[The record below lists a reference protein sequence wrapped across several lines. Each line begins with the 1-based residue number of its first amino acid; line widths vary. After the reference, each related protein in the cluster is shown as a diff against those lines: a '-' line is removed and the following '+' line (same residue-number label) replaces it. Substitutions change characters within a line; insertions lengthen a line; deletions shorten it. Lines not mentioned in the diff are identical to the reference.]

1 MSTTLGRDRSRPDL
15 SRVTTWVGTSC
26 PVTVGRADAHN
37 GGVYALAGALAA
49 LGALA
54 GAAFHAVNASAG
66 RTVEPSFW
74 LMQVAVGVGYG
85 LLALVLRG
93 HATPALRVTVAAVG
107 LGAAASLLATEWSMA
122 DPGST
127 WMVWLGSWTWAPGY
141 IAIIA
146 LLPQL
151 LPDGTM
157 VSERWRPAA
166 WLGVAAVV
174 SSAVSWALWPYEDQ
188 DFPDVFGDATNPV
201 GVELMSEPVVNAAGQ
216 LLLVAAVLVS
226 VASVVVRWRRSTGV
240 QRQQLK
246 WVLLGVLTT
255 LVCVVLARLLPMPF
269 GEVMAAVAMLPLPV
283 AIGVAVLRHGLWEVE
298 VYFSRSL
305 VYALVAAVAVGLY
318 VGVVAVVGTVVEDQ
332 PGRVSLVAVAVLAPL
347 LLPLH
352 ATLQRRVN
360 RWVHGDEEEPWQELE
375 RLGERLGTV
384 ADPDEMVHR
393 VLPDVLGRVRR
404 ALRAGTVVLRLADGS
419 ELVDRSGAGAPGGD
433 GSRTATVPLAYAGE
447 PLGSLEVTRDGGF
460 GAAERDL
467 LDRWAAQAAV
477 AVHTVLL
484 AREARRSR
492 ELVVKTREEERR
504 RLRRDLH
511 DGVGPSLAA
520 LALQVE
526 TARDLAA
533 EDPDAA
539 AGLLTTLAPRIN
551 AVVADVRSLV
561 HELRPPTLDELGL
574 AGATRELAARLSGP
588 ARVDVETDVLEP
600 LPAAVEVAAYRI
612 AGEAVTNAVRHSGAG
627 SIRVRLCRDPE
638 ALVVQVADDGAGLA
652 GDHRPG
658 VGLASMRQR
667 SEELGGTL
675 DVRSSGTGTT
685 VTARLPLD
693 DVAVEAAALQPATVG
708 GGAR

>member
-1 MSTTLGRDRSRPDL
+1 
-15 SRVTTWVGTSC
+15 
-26 PVTVGRADAHN
+26 VTVGRADAHN

-49 LGALA
+49 LGGLA

-74 LMQVAVGVGYG
+74 LMQVTAAVGYG

-93 HATPALRVTVAAVG
+93 QATPALPVTVAAIG
-107 LGAAASLLATEWSMA
+107 LGATTSLLASEWAWA
-122 DPGST
+122 DPGAT
-127 WMVWLGSWTWAPGY
+127 WMVWLGSWSWAPGY

-146 LLPQL
+146 VLPML
-151 LPDGTM
+151 LPDGTL
-157 VSERWRPAA
+157 VSPRWRPAA

-174 SSAVSWALWPYEDQ
+174 ASAVTWALWPYEDQ
-188 DFPDVFGDATNPV
+188 DFPEVFGGATNPV
-201 GVELMSEPVVNAAGQ
+201 GLEIVSDPLLSAAVDV
-216 LLLVAAVLVS
+216 LLVAAVLAAA
-226 VASVVVRWRRSTGV
+226 ASVVVRWRRSSGV
-240 QRQQLK
+240 ERQQLK
-246 WVLLGVLTT
+246 WVLLGVLAT
-255 LVCVVLARLLPMPF
+255 LVCVVLARLLPMPV
-269 GEVMAAVAMLPLPV
+269 GEAVAAVAMLPLPV
-283 AIGVAVLRHGLWEVE
+283 AIGVAVLRHGLWDVE
-298 VYFSRSL
+298 VVFSRTL
-305 VYALVAAVAVGLY
+305 VYALVATVAVGLY
-318 VGVVAVVGTVVEDQ
+318 VGMVAAVGTVVEDQ

-352 ATLQRRVN
+352 GALQRRVN
-360 RWVHGDEEEPWQELE
+360 RWVHGDEEEPWQELA
-375 RLGERLGTV
+375 RLGERLGSV

-419 ELVDRSGAGAPGGD
+419 ELTDGDRATGLAA
-433 GSRTATVPLAYAGE
+433 SRDRARSVTIPLAYAGE
-447 PLGSLEVTRDGGF
+447 QLGTLEVAREGGF
-460 GAAERDL
+460 GASERDL

-492 ELVVKTREEERR
+492 ELVVVTREEERR

-526 TARDLAA
+526 TARDLAVD
-533 EDPDAA
+533 DPDAA
-539 AGLLTTLAPRIN
+539 AGLLSTLAPRIN

-588 ARVDVETDVLEP
+588 ARVDVEADPFGP
-600 LPAAVEVAAYRI
+600 LPAAVDVAAYRI
-612 AGEAVTNAVRHSGAG
+612 AGEAVTNAVRHSGARRV
-627 SIRVRLCRDPE
+627 RVRLTCEPD
-638 ALVVQVADDGAGLA
+638 ALVVQVADDGTGLA
-652 GDHRPG
+652 EDHLPG
-658 VGLASMRQR
+658 VGLGSMRQR
-667 SEELGGTL
+667 SEELGGSL
-675 DVRSSGTGTT
+675 EVHSSSAGTT
-685 VTARLPLD
+685 VTARLPL
-693 DVAVEAAALQPATVG
+693 VAVEVPAAAQAVTVG